1 LSDLERYEIKGF
13 SEPQRT
19 RLITCQGSIQLVT
32 ALSVMAHRD
41 QNASVNYQNYLV
53 IYELYAPDQQHR
65 EFAAFIQKM
74 AESVCDW
81 VSIVYLAPE
90 TINTIS
96 RCLNS
101 TSPQK
106 IYGSIY
112 DLIGIETADEIY
124 LCRNWQ
130 FTNLLLLNAY
140 RSAQKI
146 CYGDGI
152 GIYFSETSAVSR
164 QPVSQIKFAGPI
176 DWFGWKLHGLEQRIR
191 KALNLK
197 TILHP
202 IEFDIGY
209 FVLPEIFGE
218 APPMPTMLVD
228 RSRLLVVFN
237 QLTPLLD
244 LNYVKHFQA
253 LIADSPVSILLTS
266 NLSEL
271 RRLSQQHEI
280 FAYREF
286 LVSHRIHPDEILLI
300 KPHPRDDI
308 EKIQALRF
316 SLSNLYREIV
326 ILDHFDRFFLPFE
339 ILFLQAFS
347 NLLHDIEI
355 RVFAVSSACLSLKLL
370 FNVSSFIGFGSEL
383 TATLFN
389 SDYVDARLEHEQ
401 ILRQALNKLNIE
413 ATE

>member
-1 LSDLERYEIKGF
+1 M
-13 SEPQRT
+13 
-19 RLITCQGSIQLVT
+19 T
-32 ALSVMAHRD
+32 ALSVMVHRD
-41 QNASVNYQNYLV
+41 QNASVGYQNYLV

-81 VSIVYLAPE
+81 INIVYFAPE

-112 DLIGIETADEIY
+112 DLIEVETADEIY

-164 QPVSQIKFAGPI
+164 QPANPIKFTGSI

-197 TILHP
+197 TILYP

-218 APPMPTMLVD
+218 MPPMPTITVD
-228 RSRLLVVFN
+228 RSALSKVFEQLTHLLDGNDMN
-237 QLTPLLD
+237 QLQT
-244 LNYVKHFQA
+244 V
-253 LIADSPVSILLTS
+253 IADSPVSILLTS

-271 RRLSQQHEI
+271 KRLSQHHEI
-280 FAYREF
+280 LAYREF
-286 LVSHRIHPDEILLI
+286 LLSHGVRSDEILLI

-308 EKIQALRF
+308 EKIQSLKA
-316 SLSNLYREIV
+316 SLSNLYQNVI
-326 ILDHFDRFFLPFE
+326 ILDQLSLFFMPFE
-339 ILFLQAFS
+339 IVFLQVFS
-347 NLLHDIEI
+347 KRLSTSEP

-383 TATLFN
+383 TSSLFIPE
-389 SDYVDARLEHEQ
+389 YADARLEHEQ
-401 ILRQALNKLNIE
+401 ILRQALKRL
-413 ATE
+413 